1 MPTITYMM
9 PKSFDITE
17 AEHELI
23 MDLNRNDK
31 KVTAVKFMKKQYGLD
46 LANAKHLVD
55 SIGKEP
61 NRTY

>member
-23 MDLNRNDK
+23 MDLNRDDK
-31 KVTAVKFMKKQYGLD
+31 KVTAVRFMKKQYGLD
-46 LANAKHLVD
+46 LANAKRLVD